1 MQALRLQ
8 KYIAICGVASRRRS
22 EVLIESGRVKVN
34 GKTVTEMGFK
44 IDPNKDT
51 VIVDGR
57 KIDDDEKAIYL
68 LLNKPRGYITTA
80 SDQFNRKKVTDLI
93 DLPYR
98 IFPVGRL
105 DYDTS
110 GLLIL
115 TNDGDLTYKLTHPKF
130 KVEKVYVSKIKGV
143 PTQAKIQAFKSGLQ
157 IEDYITAPA
166 NFKILS
172 TDSNFSTVEITIRE
186 GKNRQIRKM
195 CDAIGHPVIELERV
209 AMGKIQLGNLKLGS
223 WRHLKEEEI
232 NYLKKL

>member
-1 MQALRLQ
+1 MRLQ